1 MIAFFVTRQIV
12 CGAGKF
18 GWEEEDKFIG
28 PGFQISQRS
37 DFFSELQ
44 SVDTMQRRPII
55 NTRDEPHAN
64 NELYRRF
71 HVIIGDANLSLYST
85 WLKIGTTSLVLQ
97 ALLNGAPPERVP
109 RLADPIQTLKTL
121 SRDITWKWMCR
132 DTQGY
137 KTSGVDVQRAY
148 LQLVKE
154 FCPNLDADWQAV
166 VVGWEE
172 ILNDLER
179 DPLSTADRLD
189 WAAKYQLLE
198 QFRQAENLG
207 TDDPWLRSL
216 DLSYHLLD
224 REHGLFYAL
233 LDQRTFRLPY
243 PLDDITSHSLC
254 PPTTTRAA
262 VRGRCVEKFGA
273 SVQATQWD
281 YIMLK
286 GTNMKIELDLRNLFD
301 PALIR
306 QSLKIIAAA
315 QCVEDLAQ
323 LPFAKPV

>member
-1 MIAFFVTRQIV
+1 
-12 CGAGKF
+12 
-18 GWEEEDKFIG
+18 
-28 PGFQISQRS
+28 
-37 DFFSELQ
+37 
-44 SVDTMQRRPII
+44 
-55 NTRDEPHAN
+55 
-64 NELYRRF
+64 
-71 HVIIGDANLSLYST
+71 
-85 WLKIGTTSLVLQ
+85 
-97 ALLNGAPPERVP
+97 
-109 RLADPIQTLKTL
+109 
-121 SRDITWKWMCR
+121 
-132 DTQGY
+132 
-137 KTSGVDVQRAY
+137 
-148 LQLVKE
+148 
-154 FCPNLDADWQAV
+154 
-166 VVGWEE
+166 
-172 ILNDLER
+172 
-179 DPLSTADRLD
+179 
-189 WAAKYQLLE
+189 
-198 QFRQAENLG
+198 G